1 MKLLEIFTN
10 NLLPV
15 LLLAGAGFALGK
27 TLDVNPR
34 PLGRVV
40 FYIFSPILIFNLITS
55 SQLPPGKIVI
65 MMGFAASL
73 MLITAGLAF
82 IAGKLFRLER
92 SILIAVVLTTLTGN
106 NGNYGLPV
114 IAFAF
119 GQEALAYA
127 SIYFVTSVILI
138 NSLGVFLASLGKMTI
153 KGALLGLLKIPSI
166 YAIILAIVVVR
177 TGFTLPFPLQNTIT
191 LASGAAVPCM
201 LILLGL
207 ELQRAE
213 WTRNFRAL
221 SIPVFLRL
229 IAGPVIALGLA
240 AIFGLPTPARQAG
253 ITEAGMPSA
262 VMTTV
267 VASEY
272 DLQPSLV
279 TAIVFITTILSP
291 LTITP
296 LLFFLG
302 R

>member
-1 MKLLEIFTN
+1 MPLLDIFTN

-27 TLDVNPR
+27 ALNVNSR
-34 PLGRVV
+34 PLGQVV
-40 FYIFSPILIFNLITS
+40 FYVFSPILVFDLITS
-55 SQLPPGKIVI
+55 SQLPPGKIVLI
-65 MMGFAASL
+65 MGFAASL
-73 MLITAGLAF
+73 MLIAASLAF
-82 IAGKLFRLER
+82 LAGKLLRLER
-92 SILIAVVLTTLTGN
+92 AALMAVILTTLTGN

-127 SIYFVTSVILI
+127 SIYFVTSVIML
-138 NSLGVFLASLGKMTI
+138 NSLGVFIASLGHMRPKD
-153 KGALLGLLKIPSI
+153 ALLGLVKVPAI
-166 YAIILAIVVVR
+166 YAIILGMIFVR
-177 TGFTLPFPLQNTIT
+177 IGWVLPASLQHTIT
-191 LASGAAVPCM
+191 LAAGAAVPCM

-213 WTRNFRAL
+213 WSRNLRAL

-229 IAGPVIALGLA
+229 IAGPIIALALA
-240 AIFGLPTPARQAG
+240 SIFGLPDPARQAG
-253 ITEAGMPSA
+253 VTEAGMPSA

-267 VASEY
+267 VATEY
-272 DLQPSLV
+272 NLEPSLV

-291 LTITP
+291 LTLTP
-296 LLFFLG
+296 LLYFLG